1 MTQTT
6 SYLKE
11 SFGHTTTSV
20 NHTEVSTTS
29 KPAKV
34 INIETRLKVESVAPE
49 NYITLSELIANANK
63 DQKKK
68 DALERARAR
77 LAGSIK
83 KSEGPTLRA
92 KRLEMGWSQ
101 TKLAEL
107 LETSQSHVA
116 RIEKGDE
123 NLQLSTLRKLCKCFK
138 IDMNSVE
145 KLLSNQSKNPR
156 K

>member
-68 DALERARAR
+68 D
-77 LAGSIK
+77 IK
-83 KSEGPTLRA
+83 EAFTGHLPDNKIPPNQ
-92 KRLEMGWSQ
+92 Q
-101 TKLAEL
+101 TPE
-107 LETSQSHVA
+107 Q
-116 RIEKGDE
+116 
-123 NLQLSTLRKLCKCFK
+123 K
-138 IDMNSVE
+138 I
-145 KLLSNQSKNPR
+145 
-156 K
+156 

>member
-1 MTQTT
+1 MPTPI
-6 SYLKE
+6 KI
-11 SFGHTTTSV
+11 
-20 NHTEVSTTS
+20 
-29 KPAKV
+29 K
-34 INIETRLKVESVAPE
+34 
-49 NYITLSELIANANK
+49 
-63 DQKKK
+63 KKK